1 MLDSRMKLEPGFM
14 SSSKSQV
21 SSSSGVTQTND
32 NKLRSTD
39 GKNDNVNYN
48 SNMDEEIS
56 SNNYAAST
64 NAIHSS
70 GNIPNIIFG
79 TYTPLNHQLMDKYYG
94 GDPLQATPV
103 ISAHLLST
111 IAQTTASSQ
120 QSQSN
125 PVGGLYLNN
134 NPNEETYDN
143 PNFMLNTPE
152 RDLLNCPNPSQLT
165 SSTFNGTKNT
175 NGYIDFEN
183 SNGDPMNQTPSLTL
197 QVPSSIFSNKSIGDE
212 HWFSP
217 IQGAQVQAQLQS
229 QSQSQSQSQ
238 AQSQAQVQ
246 AQIHTQQQQQ
256 QRQQQ
261 SQSQSHSQAHHQ
273 PQSQLQSLAQ
283 PHSQLQSQPQSQ
295 SQTHTEVEVSDTSDK
310 SPANDLALDS
320 LNLYDDSSILEAARR
335 RADATSL
342 REIAEEIK
350 SFEKEASVLLQ
361 FNTKNQK
368 PSKTVQ
374 LRMKKHSQIFA
385 LATMFK
391 TIKIADGEVCPRNT
405 VYSKY
410 SDICRDCGMEALC
423 NAAFGKLIKVF
434 HPGIKTRRLGIRGSS
449 RYNYCGIEMIEK
461 SQKASYTDLHKHSTG
476 SYEADEYHDDDD
488 GDDVDGDTP
497 EDSEDVDRASKN
509 TKEKQE
515 VDANNSHQPSE
526 KAESRQG
533 TEEFSEASTSN
544 RSLDLNFDPSMLL
557 PLSIAFPATASPT
570 FDYLPDNPA
579 ENGEVF
585 SIEQAIKPLTR
596 PLPRED
602 EDVVDPRWTEL
613 FRKPSIT
620 LIFHTEFL
628 THLETEVDFSPN
640 FEPIIGAETNETYKE
655 LLNSYCSALNL
666 FFEEWRYFRLQALLV
681 KIKNYSCGGILNE
694 DQLRVFEADK
704 EYLTPLIHA
713 CDREVLRCCLK
724 LLLKITFQYVPQRVQ
739 TELENFE
746 VQYLA
751 FSNELVLEKASL
763 KLSLIFG
770 RCFLKVIKTMRRTV
784 FFSSNFLRL
793 VTKQNGDSKRKE
805 AFLKELMLFDFKKLL
820 DNSPLMVADTG
831 KKLARFYARNIK
843 SIVKIIGK
851 RNSDDIMYR
860 NEVINH
866 CARIFTMLCQ
876 DLPEIAPK
884 ELIMIIDSLSSKIM
898 RELTMNQ
905 NTDSFS
911 AWWILFSWCNEHVL
925 LMAEAGGFL
934 TMLERESI

>member
-21 SSSSGVTQTND
+21 SPSSGVSQTND
-32 NKLRSTD
+32 NKLRTTD
-39 GKNDNVNYN
+39 GKNGNVSNLDNVNYN
-48 SNMDEEIS
+48 TNMDEENS
-56 SNNYAAST
+56 SNNYAASN

-103 ISAHLLST
+103 ISSHLLST

-175 NGYIDFEN
+175 NAYIDFEN

-217 IQGAQVQAQLQS
+217 IQGPNPPPAQS
-229 QSQSQSQSQ
+229 QP
-238 AQSQAQVQ
+238 QAQVQ
-246 AQIHTQQQQQ
+246 AQIHTNQQKQQQQQ
-256 QRQQQ
+256 QQQ
-261 SQSQSHSQAHHQ
+261 SQSQSHSQVHNQ
-273 PQSQLQSLAQ
+273 PQPQLQSLAQ
-283 PHSQLQSQPQSQ
+283 PHSHLQSQPQSQ

-461 SQKASYTDLHKHSTG
+461 SQNASYTDLHKHSTG
-476 SYEADEYHDDDD
+476 NYDADEYHDDDD

-497 EDSEDVDRASKN
+497 EGSEDVDRASKN
-509 TKEKQE
+509 TKEKQG
-515 VDANNSHQPSE
+515 VDANNSHQPPE
-526 KAESRQG
+526 KAESRQP
-533 TEEFSEASTSN
+533 TEEFSEASTSA
-544 RSLDLNFDPSMLL
+544 RSLDINFDPSMLL
-557 PLSIAFPATASPT
+557 PLSIEFPATASPT

-579 ENGEVF
+579 ENEEVF
-585 SIEQAIKPLTR
+585 SIEQAIKPLTK

-640 FEPIIGAETNETYKE
+640 FEPIIGAETNETHKE
-655 LLNSYCSALNL
+655 LLNGYCSALNL
-666 FFEEWRYFRLQALLV
+666 LFEEWRYFRLQTLLN
-681 KIKNYSCGGILNE
+681 KLKNYCYGGIWNE
-694 DQLRVFEADK
+694 DQLRMFEVDK

-713 CDREVLRCCLK
+713 CDREVMRCCMK

-746 VQYLA
+746 VQYLD
-751 FSNELVLEKASL
+751 FLNELMLEKASL
-763 KLSLIFG
+763 KLSVIFG
-770 RCFLKVIKTMRRTV
+770 KCFLKVIKTMRRTV

-805 AFLKELMLFDFKKLL
+805 TFLKELMLFDFEKLL
-820 DNSPLMVADTG
+820 DSSPFIIPDTG
-831 KKLARFYARNIK
+831 EKLARFYARNIK
-843 SIVKIIGK
+843 SIVKNIGK
-851 RNSDDIMYR
+851 ENSNDIMYR

-866 CARIFTMLCQ
+866 CARIFTMLCH
-876 DLPEIAPK
+876 DLPEIPPK